1 MNILAF
7 PMRLTFNMN
16 VKHCE
21 GSIIDWIRGVDGKE
35 GFHMFCYYDQGK
47 EMTLLEPLTI

>member
-1 MNILAF
+1 MNILGL
-7 PMRLTFNMN
+7 PMRLTLNMN

-21 GSIIDWIRGVDGKE
+21 GSIIDWIRGTDGDA

-47 EMTLLEPLTI
+47 EMTLLEPLQI